1 MSHSAEVLRNEKG
14 ADLALKIEPS
24 RLPNGELSQEIMG
37 RLHDEEPTM
46 EQLEMLF
53 NDVESCFGERQRVR
67 DEKTDERLK

>member
-1 MSHSAEVLRNEKG
+1 
-14 ADLALKIEPS
+14 
-24 RLPNGELSQEIMG
+24 
-37 RLHDEEPTM
+37 M